1 MTAISSWKG
10 MAEMPKFKSSAPRG
24 YGLWMSHYFWGGGGG
39 GTTYFYLWQNEL
51 FPCARIRWFIYLLWW
66 YHKCIN

>member
-24 YGLWMSHYFWGGGGG
+24 YGLWMSHYFWGEEAGVQHILSVAKRALPVCQNQLV
-39 GTTYFYLWQNEL
+39 YLFAL
-51 FPCARIRWFIYLLWW
+51 VVS
-66 YHKCIN
+66 

>member
-39 GTTYFYLWQNEL
+39 GTTYFICGKTSSSRVPESDGL
-51 FPCARIRWFIYLLWW
+51 FICFGGI
-66 YHKCIN
+66 INV

>member
-24 YGLWMSHYFWGGGGG
+24 YGLWMSHYFLGGGGG
-39 GTTYFYLWQNEL
+39 GTTYFICGKTSSSRVPESDGL
-51 FPCARIRWFIYLLWW
+51 FICFGGI
-66 YHKCIN
+66 INV

>member
-24 YGLWMSHYFWGGGGG
+24 YGLWMSHYFWGEEAGVQHILSVAKRAGKPRVG
-39 GTTYFYLWQNEL
+39 
-51 FPCARIRWFIYLLWW
+51 
-66 YHKCIN
+66 

>member
-24 YGLWMSHYFWGGGGG
+24 YGLWMSHYFFGEEAGGQHILSCLLYKSEGGVEKRGGEGGGWGGM
-39 GTTYFYLWQNEL
+39 
-51 FPCARIRWFIYLLWW
+51 
-66 YHKCIN
+66 K